1 DLLEEIRKSGDLS
14 TESFAKLKDVTTD
27 INMDDLDMEEDFDFG
42 NLTLGEFPQGSTPQS
57 SEVLHLS
64 DSLSAATLSDQQAQ
78 EQVQAA
84 STTSTASSTSITT
97 VTTPTSEREPTPD
110 NGPWAKLPSTS
121 GEINPYLP
129 GVTAQKLDAM
139 AMDPHHIFKSAPPQS
154 SSSSSFSYSIPP
166 ADSQAQQ
173 QQQRKS
179 QKDKD
184 TTQDGD
190 EGSGGKDKIPDWM
203 LADPELKPTTHL
215 GWGTTTT
222 SIATTNTSQNDDDS
236 LGWGDAGIFGSP
248 GYSGADLSTT
258 VDSNALFG
266 FSSYPTYES
275 LSIANA
281 IAEEQHRKHTILASG
296 GTYDPFSSSSS
307 SSFGEGGHA
316 RTREGGF
323 ARFGN
328 TVRGDGQIAPVFGR
342 RPSLVSSSSSGS
354 GSGVTTMTTTT
365 TTTTATN
372 DEHGFTWDNKDQRKR
387 LTDSQNQEQQHQ
399 WQTWRSNALPQQS
412 GQGQQHL
419 DLDQSMDEDLE
430 EDDDPFDELSP
441 QIKPTP
447 GFAPA
452 QYNH

>member
-1 DLLEEIRKSGDLS
+1 
-14 TESFAKLKDVTTD
+14 
-27 INMDDLDMEEDFDFG
+27 MDDLDMDEDFDFG
-42 NLTLGEFPQGSTPQS
+42 NLTLGEFPRDSTSQS

-78 EQVQAA
+78 AQAQTQA
-84 STTSTASSTSITT
+84 VSATSTGSSTSITT
-97 VTTPTSEREPTPD
+97 VTTPTSEGEPTPD
-110 NGPWAKLPSTS
+110 NGPWAKLPSAS
-121 GEINPYLP
+121 EEINPYLP

-139 AMDPHHIFKSAPPQS
+139 AMDPHHVFKSAPPQS
-154 SSSSSFSYSIPP
+154 SSSSSFSISIPP
-166 ADSQAQQ
+166 EDSQAQQ
-173 QQQRKS
+173 HQQRKS

-184 TTQDGD
+184 ATQDGD
-190 EGSGGKDKIPDWM
+190 DGSSGKDTIPAWM

-215 GWGTTTT
+215 GWTTTT
-222 SIATTNTSQNDDDS
+222 TTTTTTGTSQDEDNS
-236 LGWGDAGIFGSP
+236 LGWGDVGIFGAS

-258 VDSNALFG
+258 VDSNAIFG

-307 SSFGEGGHA
+307 SSSGEGGHS
-316 RTREGGF
+316 RMKEGGF

-342 RPSLVSSSSSGS
+342 RPSLVALSSSGS
-354 GSGVTTMTTTT
+354 GSGATTTT
-365 TTTTATN
+365 TTTMTTSTS
-372 DEHGFTWDNKDQRKR
+372 DEHDFTWDNKDQRKG
-387 LTDSQNQEQQHQ
+387 LAGSQNQQQQQQ
-399 WQTWRSNALPQQS
+399 WQTWRSNAPPQQS
-412 GQGQQHL
+412 GQGQQLL

-430 EDDDPFDELSP
+430 EEDDPFDELSP

-452 QYNH
+452 QYKH